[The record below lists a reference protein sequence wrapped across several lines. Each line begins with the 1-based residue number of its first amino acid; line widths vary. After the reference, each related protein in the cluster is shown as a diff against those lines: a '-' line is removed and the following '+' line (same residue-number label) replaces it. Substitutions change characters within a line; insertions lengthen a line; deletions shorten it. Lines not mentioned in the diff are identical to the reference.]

1 MPIPSVTELL
11 ARFERLRSGRGM
23 WEQHWEDL
31 AIVMRPSRRGFVTG
45 QIDGDYRTD
54 EIFDGTP
61 MIARRGLANAIGG
74 MLRPDGEQW
83 TFIKTADEIEKRDD
97 AAKDWL
103 ADTEER
109 VRNALNN
116 PKARFRQA
124 TGEADDDLVTFG
136 TACLFTGES
145 NKLDRLL
152 FQTIDLKDAYI
163 EIDEDGEVDV
173 MFRRRNMTARQALQ
187 KFKDKA
193 GTNTKQ
199 LLAQNRYEQKVEY
212 LQIVMPRDDG
222 RKDAVFRHNL
232 PYASVWIEVPSK
244 SFIEQGGYHEFP
256 FAVPRWDTASGE
268 DYGRSPGMIALPD
281 SNTLQSMGE
290 TALIAGQRAADP
302 PLAVPDDGAFNP
314 INDFPGGLCYY
325 DMETARMLNR
335 IPIEPL
341 KSGTNLPFARDMQ
354 KDTREQIYAAYF
366 RNVLNLPID
375 RPTMTATEV
384 IERKEEFIRE
394 IGSVF
399 GRLET
404 DYTAKVVER
413 AFQIMLRN
421 NALAPIPDSLLGRSV
436 RFEYSSPVKKIRKQI
451 EAMAADIWANG
462 LFNVAKM
469 GKPEALD
476 WLDEDAYAKFTHEAR
491 GAPRDLIKSAESVA
505 EIRQVRARVQ
515 QQEAQKDDAERLA
528 AGGEKAA
535 GAIQKLGIQV
545 PGAEQQVPAA

>member
-1 MPIPSVTELL
+1 MSSVTELL
-11 ARFERLRSGRGM
+11 ARWERLKGGRGL

-31 AIVMRPSRRGFVTG
+31 AIVMRPSRRGFVSG
-45 QIDGDYRTD
+45 QIDGDYRSD

-83 TFIKTADEIEKRDD
+83 VFIKTEDEIEKQDD
-97 AAKDWL
+97 AAKEWL
-103 ADTEER
+103 ADSEER
-109 VRNALNN
+109 LRNALNN

-136 TACLFTGES
+136 TACVFTGES
-145 NKLDRLL
+145 SRLDRLL
-152 FQTIDLKDAYI
+152 FQTVDLKDAYI
-163 EIDEDGEVDV
+163 ELDEDGEVDT
-173 MFRRRNMTARQALQ
+173 MFRRRRMTARQARQ
-187 KFKDKA
+187 RFGENA
-193 GTNTKQ
+193 GPEAKQ
-199 LLAQNRYEQKVEY
+199 LLAQNRFEQKVEY
-212 LQIVMPRDDG
+212 LHIVLPRDDG
-222 RKDAVFRHNL
+222 RTDAAFARNL
-232 PYASVWIEVPSK
+232 PFASLWIEAPTKTQVSE
-244 SFIEQGGYHEFP
+244 SGYHEFP

-290 TALIAGQRAADP
+290 TILVAGQRAADP
-302 PLAVPDDGAFNP
+302 PLAVPDDGSYNP
-314 INDFPGGLCYY
+314 INDVPGGLCYY

-341 KSGTNLPFARDMQ
+341 KGGTNLPIARDMQ

-394 IGSVF
+394 IGAVF

-404 DYTAKVVER
+404 DYTAKMVER
-413 AFQIMLRN
+413 PFQTMLRA
-421 NALAPIPDSLLGRSV
+421 NAFAPIPDSLLGRNV

-451 EAMAADIWANG
+451 EAMAADVWAAG
-462 LFNVAKM
+462 LLNLAKQ
-469 GKPEALD
+469 GVPDALD
-476 WLDEDAYAKFTHEAR
+476 FLNVDEYAKFTHEAR
-491 GAPRDLIKSAESVA
+491 GAPRDIINSAERVA
-505 EIRQVRARVQ
+505 QVRQIRAQVQ
-515 QQEAQKDDAERLA
+515 AQEAQKDDMERVA
-528 AGGEKAA
+528 AGGEKVA
-535 GAIQKLGIQV
+535 GAMQKIGMQM
-545 PGAEQQVPAA
+545 PGAGQEAPAA